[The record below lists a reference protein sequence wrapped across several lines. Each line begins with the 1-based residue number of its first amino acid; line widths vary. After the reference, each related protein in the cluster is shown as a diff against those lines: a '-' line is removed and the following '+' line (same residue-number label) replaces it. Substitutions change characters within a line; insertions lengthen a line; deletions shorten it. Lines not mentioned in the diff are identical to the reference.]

1 LGLRVWLRNFLPHH
15 LGGSGPSIFEA
26 GILIGDTNADL
37 RFLPYVEKYYEIQAL
52 NVIDD
57 RPLNY

>member
-1 LGLRVWLRNFLPHH
+1 LRNFLPHH